1 MAENSGK
8 IDKAK
13 LAFSTRI
20 GSGKARHVE
29 HIDARSLWAR
39 RDREVYNALISD
51 LGGADRLSEL
61 EHQVVRRAVGLIL
74 QCEQFEVLLAEGKP
88 VDTVKAAT
96 LINTFNRTAGML
108 GLKRRAKDI
117 TPHLETYLAERYSP
131 DNEGKQ

>member
-1 MAENSGK
+1 MAESSGK

-29 HIDARSLWAR
+29 HIDARGLWAR
-39 RDREVYNALISD
+39 RDRELHSAIIAD

-61 EHQVVRRAVGLIL
+61 EHQLVRRCVGLIL
-74 QCEQFEVLLAEGKP
+74 QCEQNEALLAAGKS

-96 LINTFNRTAGML
+96 LINTFNRTASLL
-108 GLKRRAKDI
+108 GLKRRAKDV
-117 TPHLETYLAERYSP
+117 TPVLENYLAERYS
-131 DNEGKQ
+131 DDEGKQ